1 MIFLAF
7 NLEDFHSNQDAG
19 RTMVGVN
26 FVQARSLQLAKEL
39 MANFYP
45 GAAWAVV
52 SKRTFDAGIVLASG
66 CQDKESAAEEG

>member
-19 RTMVGVN
+19 RTKVGVK
-26 FVQARSLQLAKEL
+26 FVQARSLQAAKQL

-45 GAAWAVV
+45 DAAWAVV
-52 SKRTFDAGIVLASG
+52 AKRTFDAGIVISSG
-66 CQDKESAAEEG
+66 CEDKEGAAEEG